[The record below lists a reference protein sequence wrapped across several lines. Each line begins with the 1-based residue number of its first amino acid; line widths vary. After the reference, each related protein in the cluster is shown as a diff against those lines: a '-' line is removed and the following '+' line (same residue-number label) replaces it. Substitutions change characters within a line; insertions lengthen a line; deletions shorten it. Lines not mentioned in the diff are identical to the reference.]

1 VEVSARSNQN
11 LAVGRVDNCLLLTQR
26 EQCLFRQA
34 ACVLPFICL
43 TKIYSGQESVLGN
56 NYLTN

>member
-1 VEVSARSNQN
+1 VEVSAKSNQN
-11 LAVGRVDNCLLLTQR
+11 VVVSHVDSCLLLTQR

-43 TKIYSGQESVLGN
+43 TKIYLGQESVLGN
-56 NYLTN
+56 DYLPN